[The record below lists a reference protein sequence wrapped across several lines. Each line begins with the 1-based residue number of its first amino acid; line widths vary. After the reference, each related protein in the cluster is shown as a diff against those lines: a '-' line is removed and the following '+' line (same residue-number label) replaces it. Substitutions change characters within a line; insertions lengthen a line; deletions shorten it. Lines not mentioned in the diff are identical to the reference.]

1 MGKINSKLKNINY
14 IYENNFTFKGKQY
27 TCKVLE
33 IISSCRFKV
42 VFKYKKELYTWKIKL
57 IGCNDNNI
65 TNNKIDNAKKYLETL
80 VLKTDNIAKIIC
92 SKLEDGY
99 INVIMKLRK
108 EKKTVNDLL
117 IDKGY
122 DFNIVDVSTF
132 TLDNSLIDYDNT
144 STINISKSKSNNSF
158 DNIIKESIDQ
168 EKENLEM
175 LINEIYDTEDDS
187 KSINNSNIIDYTIKD
202 NIYNNDTT
210 NDTNTNINNDTNT
223 NINNDTNTN
232 ISNDTNTNIS
242 NDTNTEKKHPSF
254 HTELRRVISKRN
266 SNHERVDLIN

>member
-14 IYENNFTFKGKQY
+14 VYQKNFTFKGKQY

-42 VFKYKKELYTWKIKL
+42 VFKYKKEFYTWKIKL

-65 TNNKIDNAKKYLETL
+65 TNDKIDIAKKYLETL
-80 VLKTDNIAKIIC
+80 FLKTDNITKIIC
-92 SKLEDGY
+92 SNLEDGY
-99 INVIMKLRK
+99 INVIMKIRK

-132 TLDNSLIDYDNT
+132 TLDNSVIEYDNT
-144 STINISKSKSNNSF
+144 SKINISKSKSNNSF
-158 DNIIKESIDQ
+158 DNIIKESIVQ
-168 EKENLEM
+168 EKENLEI
-175 LINEIYDTEDDS
+175 LISEMYEDNTNP
-187 KSINNSNIIDYTIKD
+187 ITTCY
-202 NIYNNDTT
+202 T
-210 NDTNTNINNDTNT
+210 NDTNDINDT
-223 NINNDTNTN
+223 
-232 ISNDTNTNIS
+232 

-266 SNHERVDLIN
+266 SNHEE